1 MNQKTTP
8 SSMVEMV
15 ADAYAEHICPSSA
28 PPPKSSTFDAKVSI
42 QYPSH
47 KADWMPQC
55 SMFDT
60 NDLLFLHKRNLKTTF
75 KIFIFRIEDKD

>member
-1 MNQKTTP
+1 MQNI
-8 SSMVEMV
+8 
-15 ADAYAEHICPSSA
+15 YAPAVS
-28 PPPKSSTFDAKVSI
+28 PPPHSKSSTFDAKVSI

-60 NDLLFLHKRNLKTTF
+60 NYLLFLHKRNLKTTF
-75 KIFIFRIEDKD
+75 KILIFRIEDMD